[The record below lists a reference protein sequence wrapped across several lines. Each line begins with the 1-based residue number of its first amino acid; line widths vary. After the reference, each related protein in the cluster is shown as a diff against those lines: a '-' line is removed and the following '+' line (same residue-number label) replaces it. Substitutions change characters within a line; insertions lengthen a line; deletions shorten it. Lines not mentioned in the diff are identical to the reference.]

1 MDDGDIKQ
9 LMQEI
14 EFVLKRNQNEK
25 YLRVNQIIVG
35 HMNLL
40 HDFQELLVLISFDVR
55 FTFSSSQP
63 QLGNIKLTAN

>member
-25 YLRVNQIIVG
+25 YLRANTYPCPHPGKIDLGVIRG
-35 HMNLL
+35 HYFL
-40 HDFQELLVLISFDVR
+40 
-55 FTFSSSQP
+55 
-63 QLGNIKLTAN
+63 

>member
-25 YLRVNQIIVG
+25 YLRAILTRALIYPPGWAFFLFLLSNQ
-35 HMNLL
+35 L
-40 HDFQELLVLISFDVR
+40 DSLVSI
-55 FTFSSSQP
+55 Q
-63 QLGNIKLTAN
+63 NIRTEQ

>member
-25 YLRVNQIIVG
+25 YLPVP
-35 HMNLL
+35 
-40 HDFQELLVLISFDVR
+40 
-55 FTFSSSQP
+55 SSWK
-63 QLGNIKLTAN
+63 N

>member
-25 YLRVNQIIVG
+25 YLRAIQDCRPRING
-35 HMNLL
+35 
-40 HDFQELLVLISFDVR
+40 E
-55 FTFSSSQP
+55 
-63 QLGNIKLTAN
+63 